1 MAKTTTSNHA
11 GATRQRGVT
20 MNDVAKHAGVSRTAV
35 SFVLSNRENAS
46 ISEETRARINEAVQ
60 ALGYRPNAGARAL
73 ASQRSDW
80 YGIVTEIVT
89 APFAVDIIKGAQDQA
104 WLDRKFLLIAP
115 SDQADAVGPNQGLED
130 AAFEKLLEQRVEG
143 VLYAATFHRGVHV
156 PKSANEVPTVLINC
170 FDADGKLPSIVPDE
184 RAGGRVAIERLLQ
197 AGHRRIGVI
206 NLDPDIP
213 AAVGRLAGAREALA
227 EAGLE
232 LDPELVVSGYATADG
247 GYAAAC
253 TILDR
258 YNEGEGR
265 PTALFCLNDR
275 MAMGAYDAIKERG
288 LTIPGDI
295 AVIGFDNQEL
305 IAAYLRPKLTTV
317 ALPFEKMGALG
328 VQTLAALTAGQPII
342 ADQQLVDCPLLE
354 RSSV

>member
-1 MAKTTTSNHA
+1 MAKSTTPPQAAS
-11 GATRQRGVT
+11 TRRRGVT

-46 ISEETRARINEAVQ
+46 ISEETRNRINDAVH

-73 ASQRSDW
+73 ASRRSDW

-104 WLDRKFLLIAP
+104 WLDRRFLLIAP
-115 SDQADAVGPNQGLED
+115 SDQADAQGPNQGLED
-130 AAFEKLLEQRVEG
+130 AAIEKLLEQRVEG
-143 VLYAATFHRGVHV
+143 LLYAATYHRGVHV
-156 PKSANEVPTVLINC
+156 PSSAGEVPTVLINC

-184 RAGGRVAIERLLQ
+184 RAGGRAAVGRLLE
-197 AGHRRIGVI
+197 AGHRRIGII

-213 AAVGRLAGAREALA
+213 AAVGRLEGAREALA

-232 LDPELVVSGYATADG
+232 LDPQLVVSGHATADG
-247 GYAAAC
+247 GYEAAGQ
-253 TILDR
+253 ILDM
-258 YNEGEGR
+258 EPKDGR

-317 ALPFEKMGALG
+317 ALPFEEMGALG
-328 VQTLAALTAGQPII
+328 VRTLAALTAGQPII